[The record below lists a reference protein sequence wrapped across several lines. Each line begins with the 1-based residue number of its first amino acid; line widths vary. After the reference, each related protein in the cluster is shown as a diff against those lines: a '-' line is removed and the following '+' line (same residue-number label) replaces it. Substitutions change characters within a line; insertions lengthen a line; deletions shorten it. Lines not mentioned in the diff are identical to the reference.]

1 VADEPSH
8 EQITR
13 AETLVVA
20 AIAAAQPCGNDTAAW
35 RNNVEAMLAEIH
47 VALNP
52 YGRLMRR
59 ALLFADAPKPF
70 WGEYLGYELEQ
81 TSKRLVVSFQHAV
94 DKEHPDGTETIRTDR
109 TDTPAGERMHKRLD
123 RVRPGTVLIVHKI
136 MEPMRDQ
143 PGRAVRIM
151 ANFEY
156 APKSAQQNSGQT
168 ADPVSGRADQ
178 SAATRTGPPAGA
190 VSYPKPA
197 GGSPAS
203 PTPGLEES
211 ALLRQ
216 ANDALAQFGPTHHR
230 EVVQKAL
237 RAGLWPPTEQTI
249 EQLMTLI
256 NDDVEPPF

>member
-1 VADEPSH
+1 MADEPSH
-8 EQITR
+8 EQLSR
-13 AETLVVA
+13 AESLVIA
-20 AIAAAQPCGNDTAAW
+20 AISASPPCGNDTAAW
-35 RNNVEAMLAEIH
+35 RNNVEAALAEIH

-70 WGEYLGYELEQ
+70 WGEYVGYQLEQ
-81 TSKRLVVSFQHAV
+81 TSKRLVVSFRH
-94 DKEHPDGTETIRTDR
+94 DRDREHPDGTETIRTDR
-109 TDTPAGERMHKRLD
+109 TDTPAGERMQKRLD

-156 APKSAQQNSGQT
+156 APKSAQNSEQPANGGQPGT
-168 ADPVSGRADQ
+168 
-178 SAATRTGPPAGA
+178 TRSDPPAGA

-197 GGSPAS
+197 GGPHTPGAS

-211 ALLRQ
+211 ALLRK

-249 EQLMTLI
+249 DQLMTLI
-256 NDDVEPPF
+256 ADDTEPPF